1 MLVLIVDDEWEIRE
15 GLRRNF
21 PWGDYGIDDVLT
33 ADDGDSALELARLSR
48 PDLIVTDIRM
58 KRVSG
63 LELIERYAAE
73 CNHSWKAI
81 VISGYDDF
89 EMVRS
94 AMKLGAMD
102 YLLKP
107 INTADLGQVLT
118 RMIQQLQ
125 KEKRERDNEM
135 QLRSHVQ
142 SALPKMR
149 EEVLRELV
157 EFKYNA
163 YRETRIA
170 HRLKTLE
177 LDWLMG
183 ERVAIL
189 LIEVD
194 DLKAIESRYE
204 RELILFGIG
213 NVVRQTLEED
223 CAYRSVLYAD
233 SKSRWVM
240 LLACPDLSRLEL
252 YKASASCV
260 SGVSSNS

>member
-21 PWGDYGIDDVLT
+21 PWGEYGIGEAIT
-33 ADDGDSALELARLSR
+33 ADDGDTALELARLR
-48 PDLIVTDIRM
+48 EPDVILTDIRM
-58 KRVSG
+58 KRMTG
-63 LELIERYAAE
+63 LELIARYAAE
-73 CNHSWKAI
+73 RADGWRAI

-107 INTADLGQVLT
+107 INTSDLGEILK
-118 RMIQQLQ
+118 RMIDQLQ
-125 KEKRERDNEM
+125 KEKRDRDNEM
-135 QLRSHVQ
+135 LLQSHVQ

-170 HRLKTLE
+170 HRLRTLE
-177 LDWLMG
+177 LDWLLG
-183 ERVAIL
+183 ER
-189 LIEVD
+189 
-194 DLKAIESRYE
+194 SR
-204 RELILFGIG
+204 
-213 NVVRQTLEED
+213 
-223 CAYRSVLYAD
+223 C
-233 SKSRWVM
+233 
-240 LLACPDLSRLEL
+240 C
-252 YKASASCV
+252 
-260 SGVSSNS
+260 